1 MMKHKKHISLL
12 FIPLFLASCGS
23 TGAETK
29 LPNNGTKID
38 AAVGKEKLKLAVKN
52 EMTPDENKSDAFG
65 FSING
70 AHFSEKIDGS
80 ISIANQTF
88 ASITSKVEAKNGE
101 FNFGVKGMTSDSCN
115 DFRATLYAGID
126 INGST
131 TVKYNT
137 NITVPASN
145 PKVDMPAT
153 SAEFKG
159 TYKASADIL
168 ENNLYL
174 DLSNKQT
181 LSFINTYVCKLV
193 GSIPASGKVKLP
205 LGLKD
210 EEFPLIDTAD
220 IAEFD
225 AKYEEFFKELPE
237 GGEFKDHGKAG
248 FSYSGKLG
256 KEDIEKEM
264 NDDAADDTTLSSA
277 TFTAKSDAYFK
288 YALVFKETGLV
299 SFGVDA
305 SVGFDLSAGLSAEGI
320 PGYKFATAGNVEF
333 GAKFEFLRGSDVKFP
348 EVKTEEFKEPVE
360 KISY

>member
-1 MMKHKKHISLL
+1 MMKHKKYISLL

-38 AAVGKEKLKLAVKN
+38 STVGKEKLKLAVKN
-52 EMTPDENKSDAFG
+52 EMTPDVNKSDAFG

-70 AHFSEKIDGS
+70 AHFSEKLDGS
-80 ISIANQTF
+80 ISIANQEF
-88 ASITSKVEAKNGE
+88 ASITSKVEAKNGK
-101 FNFGVKGMTSDSCN
+101 FNFGVKGMTSKSCN
-115 DFRATLYAGID
+115 DFRATISAGID

-145 PKVDMPAT
+145 PKVDMPTT

-159 TYKASADIL
+159 AYKASADIL

-181 LSFINTYVCKLV
+181 LSLINTYVGNLV
-193 GSIPASGKVKLP
+193 GAIPVSGKVKLP

-210 EEFPLIDTAD
+210 EEFPLIDTD
-220 IAEFD
+220 DVAEFD
-225 AKYEEFFKELPE
+225 AKYDEFFKELPE

-256 KEDIEKEM
+256 KEDIEKEV
-264 NDDAADDTTLSSA
+264 NDDAADDNTLSSA
-277 TFTAKSDAYFK
+277 TFTAKADSYFS

-299 SFGVDA
+299 SFGIDA
-305 SVGFDLSAGLSAEGI
+305 SVGFDMSAGLSAEGI

-348 EVKTEEFKEPVE
+348 EVKTAEFEEPVK
-360 KISY
+360 KIS